1 MTAGKYKV
9 LRALNTSGTVTLAEN
24 TADGRKY
31 VLKELPEESAAI
43 YRRIS
48 QLPPQEN
55 LMRVCEILSHGERSV
70 AVCEYIEGQP
80 LDELLSSG
88 KAFPITELRRIISQL
103 CNAVEHLHR
112 YGIIHR
118 DVTPKNI
125 ILDENLHLTLI
136 DFDISRK
143 FSGNREQDTTL
154 YGTEGFAPPEQYGFQ
169 ETGFTADIYAL
180 GVIMKLLL
188 NACPDCPPAQE
199 VLLRKIAAKCTR
211 FVPDKR
217 YRSVGAVRRA
227 VSRSRF
233 VVPTGISAVSLAVLV
248 GVLAAVSLRNSDG
261 NMPPEISQAAV
272 SSPAETTTV
281 TTAQTTVAT
290 TVSTSVTTEKSV
302 TETQITTT
310 QSTTA
315 TTSKPAATTAP
326 TTSAATVSASITTE
340 KSVPATQTSSP
351 QTTTATA
358 LKPAATT
365 ARTTAATAQTTA
377 PADIPQELL
386 PHKLH
391 KSDEDNPEKITVT
404 TKLNEQGL
412 YEDYFDYAFYDD
424 PAVHGEW
431 DYCAYIPLESLN
443 STLTADYIKS
453 RSSDEVFIFSALNIG
468 DNGECECFLSDGAKM
483 PCESRWTNGCLIC
496 DYAEGTAAQS
506 LFEITIDGEEFLFAA
521 LKTGDFSLENKVYN
535 YAVYTRA
542 E

>member
-1 MTAGKYKV
+1 MTAGKYKA
-9 LRALNTSGTVTLAEN
+9 LRALNTSGTATLAEN
-24 TADGRKY
+24 AADGRKY
-31 VLKELPEESAAI
+31 VLKELPGESAAI

-48 QLPPQEN
+48 ELPPQEN
-55 LMRVCEILSHGERSV
+55 LMRVCEILLHGERSV
-70 AVCEYIEGQP
+70 AVCEYVEGQP

-88 KAFPITELRRIISQL
+88 KTFPITALRRIISQL
-103 CNAVEHLHR
+103 CNAVEHLHK

-154 YGTEGFAPPEQYGFQ
+154 YGTEGFAPPEQYGFR

-188 NACPDCPPAQE
+188 NACPNCSPTQE
-199 VLLRKIAAKCTR
+199 VRLRKIAGKCTR

-217 YRSVGAVRRA
+217 YRSAGAVRRA

-233 VVPTGISAVSLAVLV
+233 AVPAGISAASLAVLV
-248 GVLAAVSLRNSDG
+248 GVLAGVLAVLSLRNYG
-261 NMPPEISQAAV
+261 ENMPPEIPQVPV
-272 SSPAETTTV
+272 SSPAETTAV
-281 TTAQTTVAT
+281 TTA
-290 TVSTSVTTEKSV
+290 K
-302 TETQITTT
+302 
-310 QSTTA
+310 
-315 TTSKPAATTAP
+315 
-326 TTSAATVSASITTE
+326 TTSAMAVSTSITTE
-340 KSVPATQTSSP
+340 KSVPETQVSTA
-351 QTTTATA
+351 QTTTATTTA
-358 LKPAATT
+358 QTSKQAVTTAQTMSTTTLKPA
-365 ARTTAATAQTTA
+365 AATAQTTA
-377 PADIPQELL
+377 SAEIPQELL
-386 PHKLH
+386 PHELH
-391 KSDEDNPEKITVT
+391 KSDEDNPDKITVT

-412 YEDYFDYAFYDD
+412 YEDYFNYSFYDD

-431 DYCAYIPLESLN
+431 DYCTYIPLESLN
-443 STLTADYIKS
+443 STLTADYI
-453 RSSDEVFIFSALNIG
+453 RNRRSDEIFIFSALNIS
-468 DNGECECFLSDGAKM
+468 DNGECECFLSDGSKT

-521 LKTGDFSLENKVYN
+521 LKTGDFSRENKVYN

>member
-1 MTAGKYKV
+1 MTAGKYKA
-9 LRALNTSGTVTLAEN
+9 LRALNTSGAVTLAEN
-24 TADGRKY
+24 AADGRKY
-31 VLKELPEESAAI
+31 ILKELPEESAPI

-48 QLPPQEN
+48 ELPPQEN
-55 LMRVCEILSHGERSV
+55 LMQVREIFRQNERTI
-70 AVCEYIEGQP
+70 AVCGFIEGQP

-88 KAFPITELRRIISQL
+88 KTFPITALRRIISQL

-154 YGTEGFAPPEQYGFQ
+154 YGTEGFAPPEQYGFR

-199 VLLRKIAAKCTR
+199 VMLRKIAAKCTR

-217 YRSVGAVRRA
+217 YRSAGAVRRA

-233 VVPTGISAVSLAVLV
+233 VVLAGISTASLAVLV
-248 GVLAAVSLRNSDG
+248 GVLAAVLFRNSGG
-261 NMPPEISQAAV
+261 NIPPEISQAAV
-272 SSPAETTTV
+272 SSPAETTAV
-281 TTAQTTVAT
+281 TTAQTTSAT
-290 TVSTSVTTEKSV
+290 AVGT
-302 TETQITTT
+302 
-310 QSTTA
+310 
-315 TTSKPAATTAP
+315 
-326 TTSAATVSASITTE
+326 SITTE
-340 KSVPATQTSSP
+340 KSVPETQVSTT
-351 QTTTATA
+351 QTTTATTSA
-358 LKPAATT
+358 QTSKPAVTTMQTTSTTNSKPAETT
-365 ARTTAATAQTTA
+365 ARTTAATAQTTV
-377 PADIPQELL
+377 PAEIPQELL
-386 PHKLH
+386 PHELH
-391 KSDEDNPEKITVT
+391 RSDEDNPDKITVT

-412 YEDYFDYAFYDD
+412 YEDYFNYAFYDD

-431 DYCAYIPLESLN
+431 NYCTYIPLEALN
-443 STLTADYIKS
+443 STLTADYIRS

-468 DNGECECFLSDGAKM
+468 DNGECECYLSDGSKT
-483 PCESRWTNGCLIC
+483 PCESRWTNGYLIC
-496 DYAEGTAAQS
+496 EYAEGTAAQS

-521 LKTGDFSLENKVYN
+521 LKTGDFSRENKVYN

>member
-1 MTAGKYKV
+1 MTAGKYKA

-24 TADGRKY
+24 AADGRKY
-31 VLKELPEESAAI
+31 VLKELPGESAPI

-48 QLPPQEN
+48 VLPPQEN
-55 LMRVCEILSHGERSV
+55 LMCVCEILPHGERSV
-70 AVCEYIEGQP
+70 AVCEYVEGHP

-88 KAFPITELRRIISQL
+88 KVFPTAELRRIISQL

-154 YGTEGFAPPEQYGFQ
+154 YGTEGFAPPEQYGFL

-188 NACPDCPPAQE
+188 NSCPDCPPAQE
-199 VLLRKIAAKCTR
+199 VLLRKIAAKCTQ

-217 YRSVGAVRRA
+217 YRSAGAVRRA

-233 VVPTGISAVSLAVLV
+233 VVPAGISAASLAVLV
-248 GVLAAVSLRNSDG
+248 GVMAAVLLRNFGG
-261 NMPPEISQAAV
+261 NIPPDISQAAV
-272 SSPAETTTV
+272 ISTNATTAI
-281 TTAQTTVAT
+281 TTAQTTSVT
-290 TVSTSVTTEKSV
+290 TVST
-302 TETQITTT
+302 
-310 QSTTA
+310 
-315 TTSKPAATTAP
+315 
-326 TTSAATVSASITTE
+326 SITTE
-340 KSVPATQTSSP
+340 KSVPETQISNT
-351 QTTTATA
+351 QTTTAMIS
-358 LKPAATT
+358 KPATTT
-365 ARTTAATAQTTA
+365 ARTTATTA

-386 PHKLH
+386 PHELH
-391 KSDEDNPEKITVT
+391 KSDEDNTDKITVT

-424 PAVHGEW
+424 PAVHGKW
-431 DYCAYIPLESLN
+431 DYCTYIPLESLN
-443 STLTADYIKS
+443 STLTADYIRNRK
-453 RSSDEVFIFSALNIG
+453 SDEIFIFSALNIS
-468 DNGECECFLSDGAKM
+468 DNGECECFLSDGSKT

-496 DYAEGTAAQS
+496 EYAEGTAAQS

-521 LKTGDFSLENKVYN
+521 LKTGDFSRENKVYN

>member
-1 MTAGKYKV
+1 MTAGKYKA

-31 VLKELPEESAAI
+31 VLKELPGESAAI

-48 QLPPQEN
+48 ELPPQEN
-55 LMRVCEILSHGERSV
+55 LMRVCEISHQNERV
-70 AVCEYIEGQP
+70 IAVCEYIEGQP

-88 KAFPITELRRIISQL
+88 KVFPITELCRIISQL

-118 DVTPKNI
+118 DVTPKNV

-154 YGTEGFAPPEQYGFQ
+154 YGTEGFAPPEQYGFR

-188 NACPDCPPAQE
+188 NSCPDCPPTQE
-199 VLLRKIAAKCTR
+199 VMLRKIAAKCMR

-217 YRSVGAVRRA
+217 YRSAGAVRRA

-233 VVPTGISAVSLAVLV
+233 VVPAGISAASLAVLV
-248 GVLAAVSLRNSDG
+248 GVLTVLSLQNYG
-261 NMPPEISQAAV
+261 ENMPPEIPQVSV
-272 SSPAETTTV
+272 SSTGATTAI
-281 TTAQTTVAT
+281 TTAQTTSVT
-290 TVSTSVTTEKSV
+290 TVSTSITTEKSV
-302 TETQITTT
+302 PETQISNT
-310 QSTTA
+310 QTTTA
-315 TTSKPAATTAP
+315 TTSKPAA
-326 TTSAATVSASITTE
+326 
-340 KSVPATQTSSP
+340 
-351 QTTTATA
+351 
-358 LKPAATT
+358 
-365 ARTTAATAQTTA
+365 ATAQTTA
-377 PADIPQELL
+377 SAEIPQELL
-386 PHKLH
+386 PHELH
-391 KSDEDNPEKITVT
+391 RSDEDNPDKITVT
-404 TKLNEQGL
+404 TRLNEQGL

-424 PAVHGEW
+424 PAVHGKW
-431 DYCAYIPLESLN
+431 DYCTYIPLESLN
-443 STLTADYIKS
+443 STLTADYIRNRK
-453 RSSDEVFIFSALNIG
+453 SDEIFIFSALNIS
-468 DNGECECFLSDGAKM
+468 DNGECECFLSDGSKT

-521 LKTGDFSLENKVYN
+521 LKTGDFSRENKVYN

>member
-1 MTAGKYKV
+1 MPAEKYKA

-24 TADGRKY
+24 AADGRKY

-48 QLPPQEN
+48 ELPPQEN
-55 LMRVCEILSHGERSV
+55 LMRVHEIISHGERSV

-88 KAFPITELRRIISQL
+88 KAFPTVKLRRIISQL

-143 FSGNREQDTTL
+143 FSGTREQDTTL
-154 YGTEGFAPPEQYGFQ
+154 YGTEGFAPPEQYGFR

-188 NACPDCPPAQE
+188 NSCPDCPPAQE
-199 VLLRKIAAKCTR
+199 VMLRKIAAKCTQ

-217 YRSVGAVRRA
+217 YRSAGAVRRA
-227 VSRSRF
+227 VSRSRV
-233 VVPTGISAVSLAVLV
+233 VVPAGISAASLAVLL
-248 GVLAAVSLRNSDG
+248 GVLTVLSLQNYG
-261 NMPPEISQAAV
+261 ENMPPEIPQVSV
-272 SSPAETTTV
+272 SSTSATTAI
-281 TTAQTTVAT
+281 TTAQTTSVT
-290 TVSTSVTTEKSV
+290 TVGTSITTEKSV
-302 TETQITTT
+302 PETMISTTQTTT
-310 QSTTA
+310 ATTTA
-315 TTSKPAATTAP
+315 QTSKQAVSTAQTTSTTTSKPAATTAL
-326 TTSAATVSASITTE
+326 
-340 KSVPATQTSSP
+340 
-351 QTTTATA
+351 TTAT
-358 LKPAATT
+358 TV
-365 ARTTAATAQTTA
+365 QTTA
-377 PADIPQELL
+377 PAEIPQELL
-386 PHKLH
+386 PHELH
-391 KSDEDNPEKITVT
+391 KSDEDNPDKITVT
-404 TKLNEQGL
+404 TRPNEQRL

-431 DYCAYIPLESLN
+431 NYCTYIPLESLN
-443 STLTADYIKS
+443 STLTAEYI
-453 RSSDEVFIFSALNIG
+453 RNRRSDEIFIFSALNIS
-468 DNGECECFLSDGAKM
+468 DNGECECFLSDGSKT
-483 PCESRWTNGCLIC
+483 PCESRWTNGYLIC
-496 DYAEGTAAQS
+496 EYAEGTAAQS

-521 LKTGDFSLENKVYN
+521 LKTGDFSRENKVYN

>member
-1 MTAGKYKV
+1 MTAGKYKA
-9 LRALNTSGTVTLAEN
+9 LRALNTPGTVTLAEN
-24 TADGRKY
+24 AADGRKH
-31 VLKELPEESAAI
+31 VLKELPGESAPI

-48 QLPPQEN
+48 VLPPQEN
-55 LMRVCEILSHGERSV
+55 LMRVHEIISHGELSV

-88 KAFPITELRRIISQL
+88 KMFPITALRRIISQL

-118 DVTPKNI
+118 DVTPKNV

-154 YGTEGFAPPEQYGFQ
+154 YGTEGFAPPEQYGFR

-188 NACPDCPPAQE
+188 NSCPDCPPAQE
-199 VLLRKIAAKCTR
+199 VMLRKIAAKCTR

-217 YRSVGAVRRA
+217 YRSAGAVRRA

-233 VVPTGISAVSLAVLV
+233 VVPAGISAASLAVLV
-248 GVLAAVSLRNSDG
+248 GVLTVLSLRNYG
-261 NMPPEISQAAV
+261 ENMPPEIPQTSI

-281 TTAQTTVAT
+281 TTAQTTSAT
-290 TVSTSVTTEKSV
+290 TVGTSITTGKSV
-302 TETQITTT
+302 PETQISNTQTTT
-310 QSTTA
+310 ATTTA
-315 TTSKPAATTAP
+315 KTSKPAVSTAQTTSTTTSKPAA
-326 TTSAATVSASITTE
+326 
-340 KSVPATQTSSP
+340 
-351 QTTTATA
+351 
-358 LKPAATT
+358 
-365 ARTTAATAQTTA
+365 ATAQPTA

-386 PHKLH
+386 PHELH
-391 KSDEDNPEKITVT
+391 RSDEDNPDKITVT
-404 TKLNEQGL
+404 TRLNEQGL

-431 DYCAYIPLESLN
+431 YYCTYIPLEALN
-443 STLTADYIKS
+443 SVLTADYIKN
-453 RSSDEVFIFSALNIG
+453 RSSDEIFIFSALNIS
-468 DNGECECFLSDGAKM
+468 DNGECECFLSDGSKT
-483 PCESRWTNGCLIC
+483 PCESRWTNGYLIC
-496 DYAEGTAAQS
+496 DYAEGTAAQF
-506 LFEITIDGEEFLFAA
+506 LFEITIDGEDFLFAA
-521 LKTGDFSLENKVYN
+521 LKTGDFSRENKVYN

>member
-1 MTAGKYKV
+1 MTAGRYKA

-24 TADGRKY
+24 AADGRKY

-48 QLPPQEN
+48 ELTPQEN
-55 LMRVCEILSHGERSV
+55 LMRVCEILLHGERSV

-88 KAFPITELRRIISQL
+88 KTFPITALRRIISQL

-154 YGTEGFAPPEQYGFQ
+154 YGTEGFAPPEQYGFR

-188 NACPDCPPAQE
+188 NSCPDCPPAQE
-199 VLLRKIAAKCTR
+199 VMLRKIAAKCTR

-217 YRSVGAVRRA
+217 YRSAGAVRRA

-233 VVPTGISAVSLAVLV
+233 VVPAGISAASLAVLM
-248 GVLAAVSLRNSDG
+248 GVLTVLSLQNYG
-261 NMPPEISQAAV
+261 ENMPPEIPQVSV
-272 SSPAETTTV
+272 SSTGATTAI
-281 TTAQTTVAT
+281 TTAQTTAAT
-290 TVSTSVTTEKSV
+290 AVSTSITTKKSV
-302 TETQITTT
+302 PETQASTTQTTIATTT
-310 QSTTA
+310 AQTSKQAVSTAQTTST
-315 TTSKPAATTAP
+315 TTSKPA
-326 TTSAATVSASITTE
+326 E
-340 KSVPATQTSSP
+340 
-351 QTTTATA
+351 
-358 LKPAATT
+358 TT

-377 PADIPQELL
+377 SAEIPQELL
-386 PHKLH
+386 PHELH
-391 KSDEDNPEKITVT
+391 RSDEDNPDKITVT

-412 YEDYFDYAFYDD
+412 YEDYFNYSFYDD
-424 PAVHGEW
+424 PAVHGKW
-431 DYCAYIPLESLN
+431 DYCAYIPLEALN
-443 STLTADYIKS
+443 STLTADYIRS
-453 RSSDEVFIFSALNIG
+453 RSSDEIFIFSALNIG
-468 DNGECECFLSDGAKM
+468 NSGECECFLPDGTKM
-483 PCESRWTNGCLIC
+483 LWKSRWTNGYLIG

-521 LKTGDFSLENKVYN
+521 LKTGDFSRENKVYN

>member
-1 MTAGKYKV
+1 MTAGKYKA

-31 VLKELPEESAAI
+31 VLKELSGESAAI

-48 QLPPQEN
+48 ELPPQEN
-55 LMRVCEILSHGERSV
+55 LMRVCEILPHGERSV
-70 AVCEYIEGQP
+70 AVCEYVEGQP

-88 KAFPITELRRIISQL
+88 KTFPITELRHIISQL
-103 CNAVEHLHR
+103 CNAVEQLHR

-118 DVTPKNI
+118 DVTPKNV

-154 YGTEGFAPPEQYGFQ
+154 YGTEGFAPPEQYGFR

-188 NACPDCPPAQE
+188 NSCPDCPPAQE
-199 VLLRKIAAKCTR
+199 VMLRKIAAKCTR

-217 YRSVGAVRRA
+217 YRSAGAVRRA
-227 VSRSRF
+227 VSRSQF
-233 VVPTGISAVSLAVLV
+233 AVPAGISAASLAVLV
-248 GVLAAVSLRNSDG
+248 GVLATVLLRNYG
-261 NMPPEISQAAV
+261 ENMPPEIPQVSV
-272 SSPAETTTV
+272 SSTNATTAT
-281 TTAQTTVAT
+281 TTAQTTSAT
-290 TVSTSVTTEKSV
+290 TVGT
-302 TETQITTT
+302 
-310 QSTTA
+310 
-315 TTSKPAATTAP
+315 
-326 TTSAATVSASITTE
+326 SITTE
-340 KSVPATQTSSP
+340 KSVPETQISTA
-351 QTTTATA
+351 QTTTAMPS
-358 LKPAATT
+358 KPAVIT
-365 ARTTAATAQTTA
+365 ARTTATTAQTTA
-377 PADIPQELL
+377 PAEIPQELL

-391 KSDEDNPEKITVT
+391 RSDEDNPDKITVT

-431 DYCAYIPLESLN
+431 DYCAYIPLEALN
-443 STLTADYIKS
+443 STLTADYI
-453 RSSDEVFIFSALNIG
+453 RNRRSDEIFIFSALNIG
-468 DNGECECFLSDGAKM
+468 DNGECECFLSDGSKT

-496 DYAEGTAAQS
+496 EYAEGTVAQC

-521 LKTGDFSLENKVYN
+521 LKTGDFSRENKVYN

>member
-1 MTAGKYKV
+1 MTAEKYKA

-24 TADGRKY
+24 AADGRKY
-31 VLKELPEESAAI
+31 VLKELPGESAAI

-48 QLPPQEN
+48 ELPPQEN
-55 LMRVCEILSHGERSV
+55 LMRVCEILLHGERSV
-70 AVCEYIEGQP
+70 AVCEYVEGQP

-118 DVTPKNI
+118 DVTPKNV

-154 YGTEGFAPPEQYGFQ
+154 YGTEGFAPPEQYGFR

-188 NACPDCPPAQE
+188 NACPDCPPAPE
-199 VLLRKIAAKCTR
+199 VMLRKIAAKCSR

-217 YRSVGAVRRA
+217 YRSAGAVRRA

-233 VVPTGISAVSLAVLV
+233 VVPAGISAASLAVLV
-248 GVLAAVSLRNSDG
+248 GVLAAVLLRNYG
-261 NMPPEISQAAV
+261 ENMPPEIPQVSV
-272 SSPAETTTV
+272 SSTSATTAI
-281 TTAQTTVAT
+281 TTAQTTSVT
-290 TVSTSVTTEKSV
+290 TVGTSITTEKSV
-302 TETQITTT
+302 PETMISTTQTTT
-310 QSTTA
+310 ATTTA
-315 TTSKPAATTAP
+315 QTSKQAVSTAQTTSTTTSKPAATTAL
-326 TTSAATVSASITTE
+326 
-340 KSVPATQTSSP
+340 
-351 QTTTATA
+351 TTATA
-358 LKPAATT
+358 
-365 ARTTAATAQTTA
+365 AQTTA
-377 PADIPQELL
+377 PAEIQQELL
-386 PHKLH
+386 PHELR
-391 KSDEDNPEKITVT
+391 KSDEDNADKITVT

-431 DYCAYIPLESLN
+431 DYCTYIPLEALN
-443 STLTADYIKS
+443 STLTADYIRNRK
-453 RSSDEVFIFSALNIG
+453 SDEVFIFSALNIS
-468 DNGECECFLSDGAKM
+468 DNGECECFLPDGTKM
-483 PCESRWTNGCLIC
+483 SWKSRWTNGYLIC
-496 DYAEGTAAQS
+496 DYAEGTAAQC

-521 LKTGDFSLENKVYN
+521 LKTGDFSRENKVYN

>member
-1 MTAGKYKV
+1 MTAGKYKA

-31 VLKELPEESAAI
+31 ILKELPGESDAI

-48 QLPPQEN
+48 ELPTQEN
-55 LMRVCEILSHGERSV
+55 LMQVREIFRQNERTI
-70 AVCEYIEGQP
+70 AVCGFIEGQP

-88 KAFPITELRRIISQL
+88 KTFPITALRRIISQL

-154 YGTEGFAPPEQYGFQ
+154 YGTEGFAPPEQYGFR

-188 NACPDCPPAQE
+188 NSCPDCPPAQE
-199 VLLRKIAAKCTR
+199 VMLRKIAAKCTR

-217 YRSVGAVRRA
+217 YRSAGAVRRA

-233 VVPTGISAVSLAVLV
+233 VVPAGISAASLAVLV
-248 GVLAAVSLRNSDG
+248 GVLTVLSLRNYG
-261 NMPPEISQAAV
+261 ENMPPEIPQTSV

-281 TTAQTTVAT
+281 TTAQTTSAT

-302 TETQITTT
+302 PETQISNTQTTT
-310 QSTTA
+310 ATTTA
-315 TTSKPAATTAP
+315 KTSKQAVSTAQTTSTTTSKPAKTT
-326 TTSAATVSASITTE
+326 
-340 KSVPATQTSSP
+340 TQ
-351 QTTTATA
+351 TTAT
-358 LKPAATT
+358 
-365 ARTTAATAQTTA
+365 TAQTTA
-377 PADIPQELL
+377 PAEIPQELL
-386 PHKLH
+386 PHELR
-391 KSDEDNPEKITVT
+391 KSDEDNADKITVT

-412 YEDYFDYAFYDD
+412 YEDYFNYAFYDD
-424 PAVHGEW
+424 PAVHGKW
-431 DYCAYIPLESLN
+431 DYCAYIPLEALN

-453 RSSDEVFIFSALNIG
+453 RSSDEIFIFSALNIS
-468 DNGECECFLSDGAKM
+468 DNGECECFLSDGSKT
-483 PCESRWTNGCLIC
+483 PCESRWTNGYLIC

-506 LFEITIDGEEFLFAA
+506 LFEITIDGEDFLFAA
-521 LKTGDFSLENKVYN
+521 LKTGDFSRENKVYN

>member
-1 MTAGKYKV
+1 MTAGKYKA

-31 VLKELPEESAAI
+31 VLKELPGESAAI

-48 QLPPQEN
+48 DLPPQKN
-55 LMRVCEILSHGERSV
+55 LMRVCEILSYGERSV
-70 AVCEYIEGQP
+70 AVCEYVEGQP

-88 KAFPITELRRIISQL
+88 KTFPITELRRIISQL

-118 DVTPKNI
+118 DVTPKNV

-154 YGTEGFAPPEQYGFQ
+154 YGTEGFAPPEQYGFR

-199 VLLRKIAAKCTR
+199 VMLRKIAAKCSR

-217 YRSVGAVRRA
+217 YRSAGAVRRA

-233 VVPTGISAVSLAVLV
+233 VVPAGISAASLAVLV
-248 GVLAAVSLRNSDG
+248 GVLAVLSLRNYG
-261 NMPPEISQAAV
+261 ENMPPEIPQVPV
-272 SSPAETTTV
+272 SSPAETTAV
-281 TTAQTTVAT
+281 TTAQTT
-290 TVSTSVTTEKSV
+290 SVTTV
-302 TETQITTT
+302 GT
-310 QSTTA
+310 
-315 TTSKPAATTAP
+315 
-326 TTSAATVSASITTE
+326 SITTE
-340 KSVPATQTSSP
+340 KSVPETQVSTA
-351 QTTTATA
+351 QTTTAMTS
-358 LKPAATT
+358 KPAATT
-365 ARTTAATAQTTA
+365 ARTTAATAQTTG
-377 PADIPQELL
+377 PAEIPQELL
-386 PHKLH
+386 PHELH
-391 KSDEDNPEKITVT
+391 RSDEDNPDKITVT

-443 STLTADYIKS
+443 STLTADYI
-453 RSSDEVFIFSALNIG
+453 RNRRLNEIFIFSALNIS
-468 DNGECECFLSDGAKM
+468 DNGECECFLSDGSKT
-483 PCESRWTNGCLIC
+483 PCESRWTNGYLIC
-496 DYAEGTAAQS
+496 EYAEGTAAQS

-521 LKTGDFSLENKVYN
+521 LKTGDFSRENKVYN

>member
-1 MTAGKYKV
+1 MTAGKYKA

-31 VLKELPEESAAI
+31 VLKELPGESAPI
-43 YRRIS
+43 YRRIVE
-48 QLPPQEN
+48 LPPQEN
-55 LMRVCEILSHGERSV
+55 LMRVHEIISHGERSV

-80 LDELLSSG
+80 LDELLSSE
-88 KAFPITELRRIISQL
+88 KAFPITELRRIVSQL

-154 YGTEGFAPPEQYGFQ
+154 YGTEGFAPPEQYGFR

-188 NACPDCPPAQE
+188 NACPNCPPVQE
-199 VLLRKIAAKCTR
+199 VMLRKIAAKCTR

-217 YRSVGAVRRA
+217 YRSAGEVRRA
-227 VSRSRF
+227 VGRSQF
-233 VVPTGISAVSLAVLV
+233 AVPAGISAASLAVLV
-248 GVLAAVSLRNSDG
+248 GVLAAVSLRNSGG
-261 NMPPEISQAAV
+261 NIPPEISQAAV

-281 TTAQTTVAT
+281 TTAQTTSVT
-290 TVSTSVTTEKSV
+290 TVNTSVTTEISV
-302 TETQITTT
+302 PETQI
-310 QSTTA
+310 SN
-315 TTSKPAATTAP
+315 
-326 TTSAATVSASITTE
+326 
-340 KSVPATQTSSP
+340 TQT
-351 QTTTATA
+351 T
-358 LKPAATT
+358 PAM
-365 ARTTAATAQTTA
+365 TAQTTA
-377 PADIPQELL
+377 PAEIVQELL
-386 PHKLH
+386 PHELH
-391 KSDEDNPEKITVT
+391 KSDEDNPNKITVT

-431 DYCAYIPLESLN
+431 DYCTYIPLEALN
-443 STLTADYIKS
+443 STLTADYIQN
-453 RSSDEVFIFSALNIG
+453 RSSDEIFIFSALNIG
-468 DNGECECFLSDGAKM
+468 DNGECECFLSDGSKT
-483 PCESRWTNGCLIC
+483 PCESRWTNGYLIC

-521 LKTGDFSLENKVYN
+521 LKTGDFSRENKVYN

>member
-1 MTAGKYKV
+1 MTFPAFYVTIYSTKNQEGESRLTAGKYKA

-24 TADGRKY
+24 AADGRKY
-31 VLKELPEESAAI
+31 VLKELPGESAAM

-48 QLPPQEN
+48 ELPPQEN
-55 LMRVCEILSHGERSV
+55 LMRVCEILSHGERPV

-88 KAFPITELRRIISQL
+88 KTFPITALRRIISQL

-154 YGTEGFAPPEQYGFQ
+154 YGTEGFAPPEQYGFR

-188 NACPDCPPAQE
+188 NTCPDCPPVQE
-199 VLLRKIAAKCTR
+199 VMLRKIAAKCTQ

-217 YRSVGAVRRA
+217 YRSAGAVRRA

-233 VVPTGISAVSLAVLV
+233 VVPAGISAASLAVLV
-248 GVLAAVSLRNSDG
+248 GVLAVLSLRNYG
-261 NMPPEISQAAV
+261 ENIPPEIPQVSV
-272 SSPAETTTV
+272 SSTSATTAI
-281 TTAQTTVAT
+281 TTAQTTSAT
-290 TVSTSVTTEKSV
+290 TVGTSVTTEKSV
-302 TETQITTT
+302 PETQISTAQTT
-310 QSTTA
+310 SA
-315 TTSKPAATTAP
+315 TTSKPAAATAQPTAP
-326 TTSAATVSASITTE
+326 TE
-340 KSVPATQTSSP
+340 
-351 QTTTATA
+351 
-358 LKPAATT
+358 
-365 ARTTAATAQTTA
+365 
-377 PADIPQELL
+377 IPQELL
-386 PHKLH
+386 PHELH
-391 KSDEDNPEKITVT
+391 RSDEDNPDKITVT
-404 TKLNEQGL
+404 TKLNEQEL

-424 PAVHGEW
+424 PAVHGKW
-431 DYCAYIPLESLN
+431 DYCAYIPLEALN
-443 STLTADYIKS
+443 STLTADYIRNRK
-453 RSSDEVFIFSALNIG
+453 SDEIFIFSALNIS
-468 DNGECECFLSDGAKM
+468 DNGECECFLSDGSKT
-483 PCESRWTNGCLIC
+483 PCESRWTNGYLIC

-506 LFEITIDGEEFLFAA
+506 LFEITIDGEDFLFAA
-521 LKTGDFSLENKVYN
+521 LKTGDFSRENKVYN

>member
-1 MTAGKYKV
+1 MTAGKYKA

-31 VLKELPEESAAI
+31 VLKELPEESAPI

-48 QLPPQEN
+48 ELPPQEN
-55 LMRVCEILSHGERSV
+55 LMQVREILPHGERSV
-70 AVCEYIEGQP
+70 AVCEFIEGQP

-103 CNAVEHLHR
+103 CNAVEQLHR

-125 ILDENLHLTLI
+125 ILGENLHLTLI

-154 YGTEGFAPPEQYGFQ
+154 YGTEGYAPPEQYGFR

-199 VLLRKIAAKCTR
+199 VMLRKIAAKCTR

-217 YRSVGAVRRA
+217 YRSAGAVRRA

-233 VVPTGISAVSLAVLV
+233 VVPAGISAASLVILV
-248 GVLAAVSLRNSDG
+248 GVLAVISLRNSG
-261 NMPPEISQAAV
+261 ENMPPEIPQTSVMSTSA
-272 SSPAETTTV
+272 TTAT
-281 TTAQTTVAT
+281 TTAQTASAT
-290 TVSTSVTTEKSV
+290 TVGTFGTAENSVP
-302 TETQITTT
+302 ETQISTT
-310 QSTTA
+310 QTTTA
-315 TTSKPAATTAP
+315 TTSA
-326 TTSAATVSASITTE
+326 
-340 KSVPATQTSSP
+340 QTS
-351 QTTTATA
+351 
-358 LKPAATT
+358 KPAATT
-365 ARTTAATAQTTA
+365 ARTTATTT
-377 PADIPQELL
+377 PAEIPQELL

-391 KSDEDNPEKITVT
+391 KSDDDNPDKITVT

-424 PAVHGEW
+424 PAVHGKW
-431 DYCAYIPLESLN
+431 DYCTYIPLESLN
-443 STLTADYIKS
+443 STLTANYIRNHKS
-453 RSSDEVFIFSALNIG
+453 DGVFIFSALNIR
-468 DNGECECFLSDGAKM
+468 DNGECECFLSDGTKM
-483 PCESRWTNGCLIC
+483 SWESRWTNGYLIC
-496 DYAEGTAAQS
+496 DYAEGTVAQS
-506 LFEITIDGEEFLFAA
+506 LFEITIDDEEFLFAA
-521 LKTGDFSLENKVYN
+521 LKTGDFIRENKVYN
-535 YAVYTRA
+535 YAVYTRT

>member
-1 MTAGKYKV
+1 MTFPAFYVTIYSTKNQEGESRLTAGKYKA

-24 TADGRKY
+24 SADGRKY
-31 VLKELPEESAAI
+31 VLKELPGESAAM

-48 QLPPQEN
+48 ELPPQEN
-55 LMRVCEILSHGERSV
+55 LMRVCEILLHGERSV
-70 AVCEYIEGQP
+70 AVCEYVEGQP

-88 KAFPITELRRIISQL
+88 KTFPIIALRRIISQL
-103 CNAVEHLHR
+103 CNTVEHLHR

-143 FSGNREQDTTL
+143 FSGNLEQDTTL
-154 YGTEGFAPPEQYGFQ
+154 YGTEGFAPPEQYGFR

-188 NACPDCPPAQE
+188 NACPDCPPTQE
-199 VLLRKIAAKCTR
+199 VRLRKIAAKCTR

-217 YRSVGAVRRA
+217 YRSAGAVRHA

-233 VVPTGISAVSLAVLV
+233 AVPAGISAASLAVLV
-248 GVLAAVSLRNSDG
+248 GVLAAVLLRNYG
-261 NMPPEISQAAV
+261 ENMPPEIPQVSV
-272 SSPAETTTV
+272 SSPAETTAV
-281 TTAQTTVAT
+281 TTAQTTSAT
-290 TVSTSVTTEKSV
+290 AVGT
-302 TETQITTT
+302 
-310 QSTTA
+310 
-315 TTSKPAATTAP
+315 
-326 TTSAATVSASITTE
+326 SITTE
-340 KSVPATQTSSP
+340 KSVPETQVSTA
-351 QTTTATA
+351 QTTTATTTA
-358 LKPAATT
+358 QTSKQAVTTAQTATTTTSKPAKTT
-365 ARTTAATAQTTA
+365 ARTTAATAHTTA
-377 PADIPQELL
+377 SAEIPQELL
-386 PHKLH
+386 PHELH
-391 KSDEDNPEKITVT
+391 RSDEDNPDKITVT

-431 DYCAYIPLESLN
+431 DYCTYIPLESLN
-443 STLTADYIKS
+443 STLTAEYI
-453 RSSDEVFIFSALNIG
+453 RNRRSDEIFIFSALNIG
-468 DNGECECFLSDGAKM
+468 DNGECECFLSDGSKT
-483 PCESRWTNGCLIC
+483 PCESRWTNGYLIC

-521 LKTGDFSLENKVYN
+521 LKTGDFSRENKVYN

>member
-1 MTAGKYKV
+1 MIAEKYKA

-31 VLKELPEESAAI
+31 VLKELPGESAAM

-48 QLPPQEN
+48 ELPPQEN
-55 LMRVCEILSHGERSV
+55 LMRVCEISHQNERV
-70 AVCEYIEGQP
+70 IAVCEYVEGQT
-80 LDELLSSG
+80 LDEFLSSG

-118 DVTPKNI
+118 DVTPKNV

-154 YGTEGFAPPEQYGFQ
+154 YGTEGFAPPEQYGFR

-188 NACPDCPPAQE
+188 NSCPDCPPVQE
-199 VLLRKIAAKCTR
+199 VMLRKIAAKCTR
-211 FVPDKR
+211 FVPEKR
-217 YRSVGAVRRA
+217 YGSAGAVRRA

-233 VVPTGISAVSLAVLV
+233 AVPAGISAASLAVLV
-248 GVLAAVSLRNSDG
+248 GVLAVLSLRNHDENVS
-261 NMPPEISQAAV
+261 PEIPQATV
-272 SSPAETTTV
+272 SSPVETTAV
-281 TTAQTTVAT
+281 TTAQTTSAT
-290 TVSTSVTTEKSV
+290 
-302 TETQITTT
+302 
-310 QSTTA
+310 
-315 TTSKPAATTAP
+315 
-326 TTSAATVSASITTE
+326 TVSASITTE
-340 KSVPATQTSSP
+340 KSVPETQISNT
-351 QTTTATA
+351 QTTTATTTA
-358 LKPAATT
+358 QTSKQAVSTAQTTSTMTSKPAETT
-365 ARTTAATAQTTA
+365 TRTTATAAQTTA
-377 PADIPQELL
+377 PAEIPQELL
-386 PHKLH
+386 PHELNR
-391 KSDEDNPEKITVT
+391 SDEDNPDKITVT
-404 TKLNEQGL
+404 TRLNEQGL

-424 PAVHGEW
+424 PAVHGKW
-431 DYCAYIPLESLN
+431 DYCAYIPLEALN
-443 STLTADYIKS
+443 STLTADYIRNRK
-453 RSSDEVFIFSALNIG
+453 SDEVFIFSALTIG
-468 DNGECECFLSDGAKM
+468 DNGECECFLSDGSKT

-521 LKTGDFSLENKVYN
+521 LKTGDFSRENKVYN

>member
-1 MTAGKYKV
+1 M
-9 LRALNTSGTVTLAEN
+9 LAEN
-24 TADGRKY
+24 TADGIKY
-31 VLKELPEESAAI
+31 VLKELSGESAAI

-48 QLPPQEN
+48 ELPPQEN
-55 LMRVCEILSHGERSV
+55 LMRVCEILPHGERSV
-70 AVCEYIEGQP
+70 AVCEYVEGQP

-88 KAFPITELRRIISQL
+88 KTFHITALSHIISQL

-125 ILDENLHLTLI
+125 ILDESLHLTLI

-154 YGTEGFAPPEQYGFQ
+154 YGTEGFAPPEQYGFR

-180 GVIMKLLL
+180 GVIMKLML
-188 NACPDCPPAQE
+188 NSCPDCSLAQE
-199 VLLRKIAAKCTR
+199 VMLRKITAKCTQ

-217 YRSVGAVRRA
+217 YRSAGAVRRA
-227 VSRSRF
+227 VSSSRF
-233 VVPTGISAVSLAVLV
+233 VVPAGISAASLAVLV
-248 GVLAAVSLRNSDG
+248 GALAVLSLRNYG
-261 NMPPEISQAAV
+261 ENMPPEIPQAAV

-281 TTAQTTVAT
+281 TTAQTTSAT

-302 TETQITTT
+302 PETQI
-310 QSTTA
+310 STT
-315 TTSKPAATTAP
+315 
-326 TTSAATVSASITTE
+326 
-340 KSVPATQTSSP
+340 
-351 QTTTATA
+351 QTTTATTTA
-358 LKPAATT
+358 QTSKQAVTTAQTTSTTNSKPAVTT
-365 ARTTAATAQTTA
+365 ARTTATTA
-377 PADIPQELL
+377 PADTPQELL
-386 PHKLH
+386 PHELH
-391 KSDEDNPEKITVT
+391 KSDEDNPDQITVT

-431 DYCAYIPLESLN
+431 NYCTYIPLEALN
-443 STLTADYIKS
+443 STLTADYIRNHK
-453 RSSDEVFIFSALNIG
+453 SDEVFIFSALNIG
-468 DNGECECFLSDGAKM
+468 DNGECECHLSDGSEM
-483 PCESRWTNGCLIC
+483 PWQSRWTNGYLIC
-496 DYAEGTAAQS
+496 EYAEGTAAQS

-521 LKTGDFSLENKVYN
+521 LKTGDFSRENKVYN

>member
-1 MTAGKYKV
+1 MTAGKYKA

-24 TADGRKY
+24 AADGRKY
-31 VLKELPEESAAI
+31 VLKELPGESAAM

-48 QLPPQEN
+48 ELPPQEN
-55 LMRVCEILSHGERSV
+55 LMRVCEILSHGERPV

-88 KAFPITELRRIISQL
+88 KTFPITALRRIISQL

-154 YGTEGFAPPEQYGFQ
+154 YGTEGFAPPEQYGFR

-188 NACPDCPPAQE
+188 NTCPDCPPVQE
-199 VLLRKIAAKCTR
+199 VMLRKIAAKCTQ

-217 YRSVGAVRRA
+217 YRSAGAVRRA

-233 VVPTGISAVSLAVLV
+233 VVPAGISAASLAVLV
-248 GVLAAVSLRNSDG
+248 GVLAVLSLRNYG
-261 NMPPEISQAAV
+261 ENIPPEIPQVSV
-272 SSPAETTTV
+272 SSTSATTAI
-281 TTAQTTVAT
+281 TTAQTTSAT
-290 TVSTSVTTEKSV
+290 TVGTSVTTEKSV
-302 TETQITTT
+302 PETQISTAQTT
-310 QSTTA
+310 SA
-315 TTSKPAATTAP
+315 TTSKPAAATAQPTAP
-326 TTSAATVSASITTE
+326 TE
-340 KSVPATQTSSP
+340 
-351 QTTTATA
+351 
-358 LKPAATT
+358 
-365 ARTTAATAQTTA
+365 
-377 PADIPQELL
+377 IPQELL
-386 PHKLH
+386 PHELH
-391 KSDEDNPEKITVT
+391 RSDEDNPDKITVT
-404 TKLNEQGL
+404 TKLNEQEL

-424 PAVHGEW
+424 PAVHGKW
-431 DYCAYIPLESLN
+431 DYCAYIPLEALN
-443 STLTADYIKS
+443 STLTADYIRNRK
-453 RSSDEVFIFSALNIG
+453 SDEIFIFSALNIS
-468 DNGECECFLSDGAKM
+468 DNGECECFLSDGSKT
-483 PCESRWTNGCLIC
+483 PCESRWTNGYLIC

-506 LFEITIDGEEFLFAA
+506 LFEITIDGEDFLFAA
-521 LKTGDFSLENKVYN
+521 LKTGDFSRENKVYN

>member
-1 MTAGKYKV
+1 MTAEKYKA

-24 TADGRKY
+24 AADGRKY
-31 VLKELPEESAAI
+31 VLKELPEESAPI

-48 QLPPQEN
+48 ELPPQEN

-88 KAFPITELRRIISQL
+88 KTFPITALRRIISQL

-154 YGTEGFAPPEQYGFQ
+154 YGTEGFAPPEQYGFR

-188 NACPDCPPAQE
+188 NSCPDCTPAQE
-199 VLLRKIAAKCTR
+199 VMLRKIAAKCTR

-217 YRSVGAVRRA
+217 YRSAGAVRRT
-227 VSRSRF
+227 VGRSRF
-233 VVPTGISAVSLAVLV
+233 VVPAGISAASLAVLV
-248 GVLAAVSLRNSDG
+248 GVLAVLSLQNYG
-261 NMPPEISQAAV
+261 ENMPPEIPQVSV
-272 SSPAETTTV
+272 SSTGATTAI
-281 TTAQTTVAT
+281 TTAQTTSAT

-302 TETQITTT
+302 PETQISTTQTTT
-310 QSTTA
+310 VTTTAQTSKQAVSTTQTTSTTTSKSAKTTPRTTA
-315 TTSKPAATTAP
+315 TTA
-326 TTSAATVSASITTE
+326 SAE
-340 KSVPATQTSSP
+340 
-351 QTTTATA
+351 
-358 LKPAATT
+358 
-365 ARTTAATAQTTA
+365 
-377 PADIPQELL
+377 IPQELL
-386 PHKLH
+386 PHELH
-391 KSDEDNPEKITVT
+391 RSDEDNPDKITVT
-404 TKLNEQGL
+404 TKLNELGL
-412 YEDYFDYAFYDD
+412 YEDYFNYAFYDD

-431 DYCAYIPLESLN
+431 DYCAYIPLEALN
-443 STLTADYIKS
+443 STLTADNIGNRKS
-453 RSSDEVFIFSALNIG
+453 DGIFIFSALNIS
-468 DNGECECFLSDGAKM
+468 DNGECECFLSDGSKT
-483 PCESRWTNGCLIC
+483 PCESRWTNGYLIC

-521 LKTGDFSLENKVYN
+521 LKTGDFSRENKVYN

>member
-1 MTAGKYKV
+1 MTAGKYKA

-31 VLKELPEESAAI
+31 VLKELPGESAVI
-43 YRRIS
+43 YRQIS

-55 LMRVCEILSHGERSV
+55 LMQVREIFQQNERTI
-70 AVCEYIEGQP
+70 AVCGFIEGQP

-103 CNAVEHLHR
+103 CNAVEQLHR

-118 DVTPKNI
+118 DVTPKNV

-154 YGTEGFAPPEQYGFQ
+154 YGTEGFAPPEQYGFR

-188 NACPDCPPAQE
+188 NTCPDCPPAQE
-199 VLLRKIAAKCTR
+199 VMLRKIAAKCTR

-217 YRSVGAVRRA
+217 YRSAGAVRRA
-227 VSRSRF
+227 AVRSRF
-233 VVPTGISAVSLAVLV
+233 VVPAGISAASLAVLL
-248 GVLAAVSLRNSDG
+248 GVLAVLSLRNYG
-261 NMPPEISQAAV
+261 ENMPLEIPQTSV
-272 SSPAETTTV
+272 SSTNATTAI
-281 TTAQTTVAT
+281 TTAQTTSAMA
-290 TVSTSVTTEKSV
+290 VSTSVTTEKSV
-302 TETQITTT
+302 PETQV
-310 QSTTA
+310 STT
-315 TTSKPAATTAP
+315 
-326 TTSAATVSASITTE
+326 
-340 KSVPATQTSSP
+340 
-351 QTTTATA
+351 QTTTATTTA
-358 LKPAATT
+358 QTSKPAVTTAQTTFTTNSKPAVTT
-365 ARTTAATAQTTA
+365 ARTTSTTAQTTA
-377 PADIPQELL
+377 PAEIPPELL
-386 PHKLH
+386 PHELH
-391 KSDEDNPEKITVT
+391 RSDEDNPDKITVT

-431 DYCAYIPLESLN
+431 NYCAYISLESLN
-443 STLTADYIKS
+443 STLTADYI
-453 RSSDEVFIFSALNIG
+453 RNRRSDEIFIFSALNIG
-468 DNGECECFLSDGAKM
+468 DNGECECFLPDGTKM
-483 PCESRWTNGCLIC
+483 SWKSRWTNGCLIC
-496 DYAEGTAAQS
+496 DYAEGTAAQC
-506 LFEITIDGEEFLFAA
+506 LFEITIDGEDFLFAA
-521 LKTGDFSLENKVYN
+521 LKTGDFSRENKVYN

>member
-1 MTAGKYKV
+1 MTAGKYKA

-24 TADGRKY
+24 TADGIKY
-31 VLKELPEESAAI
+31 VLKELPGESAPI
-43 YRRIS
+43 YRQIS

-55 LMRVCEILSHGERSV
+55 LMRVCEILLHGERSV
-70 AVCEYIEGQP
+70 AVCGFIEGQP

-88 KAFPITELRRIISQL
+88 KTFPITALRRIISQL

-154 YGTEGFAPPEQYGFQ
+154 YGTEGFAPPEQYGFR
-169 ETGFTADIYAL
+169 ETGSTADIYEL

-188 NACPDCPPAQE
+188 NSCPDCPPAQE
-199 VLLRKIAAKCTR
+199 VMLRKIAAKCSR

-217 YRSVGAVRRA
+217 YRSAGAVRRA

-233 VVPTGISAVSLAVLV
+233 VVPAGISAASLAVLV
-248 GVLAAVSLRNSDG
+248 GVLAVLSLRNYG
-261 NMPPEISQAAV
+261 ENMPPEIPQVPV
-272 SSPAETTTV
+272 SSQAETTAV
-281 TTAQTTVAT
+281 TTAQTTSVT

-302 TETQITTT
+302 PETQV
-310 QSTTA
+310 STA
-315 TTSKPAATTAP
+315 
-326 TTSAATVSASITTE
+326 
-340 KSVPATQTSSP
+340 
-351 QTTTATA
+351 QTTTAMTS
-358 LKPAATT
+358 KPAATT
-365 ARTTAATAQTTA
+365 ARTTAATAQTTG
-377 PADIPQELL
+377 PAEIPQELL
-386 PHKLH
+386 PHELH
-391 KSDEDNPEKITVT
+391 RSDEDNPDKITVT

-431 DYCAYIPLESLN
+431 NYCTYIPLEALN
-443 STLTADYIKS
+443 STLTADYIRS

-468 DNGECECFLSDGAKM
+468 DNGECECFLSDGSKT
-483 PCESRWTNGCLIC
+483 PCESRWTNGYLIC
-496 DYAEGTAAQS
+496 EYAEGTAAQC

-521 LKTGDFSLENKVYN
+521 LKTGDFSRENKVYN

>member
-1 MTAGKYKV
+1 MTAGKYKA
-9 LRALNTSGTVTLAEN
+9 LRALNTSGTVTFAEN

-31 VLKELPEESAAI
+31 ILKELPGESDAI

-48 QLPPQEN
+48 ELPTQEN
-55 LMRVCEILSHGERSV
+55 LMRVCEIFRQDERCI

-154 YGTEGFAPPEQYGFQ
+154 YGTEGFAPPEQYGFR

-199 VLLRKIAAKCTR
+199 VMLRKIAAKCTR

-217 YRSVGAVRRA
+217 YRSAGAVRRA
-227 VSRSRF
+227 VSRSQF
-233 VVPTGISAVSLAVLV
+233 VVPAGISAASLAVLV
-248 GVLAAVSLRNSDG
+248 GVLTVLSLRNYG
-261 NMPPEISQAAV
+261 ENMPPEIPQVSV
-272 SSPAETTTV
+272 SSSGATTAI
-281 TTAQTTVAT
+281 TTAQTISAT

-302 TETQITTT
+302 PETQISNTQTTT
-310 QSTTA
+310 VTTTAQTSKQAVSTTQTTST
-315 TTSKPAATTAP
+315 TTSKPAATTAL
-326 TTSAATVSASITTE
+326 
-340 KSVPATQTSSP
+340 
-351 QTTTATA
+351 TTATA
-358 LKPAATT
+358 
-365 ARTTAATAQTTA
+365 AQTTA
-377 PADIPQELL
+377 PAEIPQELL
-386 PHKLH
+386 PHELH
-391 KSDEDNPEKITVT
+391 KSDEDNTDKITVT

-431 DYCAYIPLESLN
+431 DYCAYIPLEALN
-443 STLTADYIKS
+443 STLTADYIRS
-453 RSSDEVFIFSALNIG
+453 RSSDEIFIFSALNIS
-468 DNGECECFLSDGAKM
+468 DNGKCECFLSDGSKT

-506 LFEITIDGEEFLFAA
+506 LFEITIDGEDFLFAA
-521 LKTGDFSLENKVYN
+521 LKTGDFSRENKVYN

>member
-1 MTAGKYKV
+1 MTAEKYKA

-24 TADGRKY
+24 AADGRKY
-31 VLKELPEESAAI
+31 VLKELPGESAAI

-48 QLPPQEN
+48 ELPPQEN
-55 LMRVCEILSHGERSV
+55 LMRVCEILLHGERSV

-88 KAFPITELRRIISQL
+88 KTFPITALRRIISQL

-154 YGTEGFAPPEQYGFQ
+154 YGTEGFAPPEQYGFR

-188 NACPDCPPAQE
+188 NSCPDCPPAQE
-199 VLLRKIAAKCTR
+199 VMLRKIAAKCTR

-217 YRSVGAVRRA
+217 YRSAGAVRRA
-227 VSRSRF
+227 VSRSRV
-233 VVPTGISAVSLAVLV
+233 VVPAGISAASLAVLV
-248 GVLAAVSLRNSDG
+248 GVLTVLSLQNYG
-261 NMPPEISQAAV
+261 ENMPPEIPQTSV

-281 TTAQTTVAT
+281 TTAQTTSAT
-290 TVSTSVTTEKSV
+290 TGSTSVTTEKSV
-302 TETQITTT
+302 PETQISNTQTTT
-310 QSTTA
+310 ATTTVQTSMQAVSTAQTTST
-315 TTSKPAATTAP
+315 TTSKPA
-326 TTSAATVSASITTE
+326 
-340 KSVPATQTSSP
+340 K
-351 QTTTATA
+351 TTT
-358 LKPAATT
+358 
-365 ARTTAATAQTTA
+365 RTTAATAQMTA
-377 PADIPQELL
+377 PADILQELL
-386 PHKLH
+386 PHELH
-391 KSDEDNPEKITVT
+391 RSDEDNPDKITVT
-404 TKLNEQGL
+404 TRPNEQGL

-431 DYCAYIPLESLN
+431 NYCTYIPLESLN
-443 STLTADYIKS
+443 STLTAEYI
-453 RSSDEVFIFSALNIG
+453 RNRRSDEIFIFSALNIS
-468 DNGECECFLSDGAKM
+468 DNGECECFLSDGSKT
-483 PCESRWTNGCLIC
+483 PCESRWTNGYLIC
-496 DYAEGTAAQS
+496 EYAEGTAAQS

>member
-1 MTAGKYKV
+1 MTAGKYKA

-31 VLKELPEESAAI
+31 VLKELPGESAAM

-55 LMRVCEILSHGERSV
+55 LMRVCEILLHGERSV
-70 AVCEYIEGQP
+70 AVCEYVEGQP

-88 KAFPITELRRIISQL
+88 KTFPTAELRRIISQL

-118 DVTPKNI
+118 DVTPKNV

-154 YGTEGFAPPEQYGFQ
+154 YGTEGFAPPEQYGFR

-199 VLLRKIAAKCTR
+199 VMLRKIAAKCTR

-217 YRSVGAVRRA
+217 YRSAGAVRRA
-227 VSRSRF
+227 VGRSRF
-233 VVPTGISAVSLAVLV
+233 AVPAGISAASLAVMV
-248 GVLAAVSLRNSDG
+248 GILAVLSLRNYG
-261 NMPPEISQAAV
+261 ENMPPEIPQTSV
-272 SSPAETTTV
+272 SRPAETTTV
-281 TTAQTTVAT
+281 ATAQTTSAMA
-290 TVSTSVTTEKSV
+290 VST
-302 TETQITTT
+302 
-310 QSTTA
+310 
-315 TTSKPAATTAP
+315 
-326 TTSAATVSASITTE
+326 SITTE
-340 KSVPATQTSSP
+340 KSVPETQISTT
-351 QTTTATA
+351 QTTTATTSA
-358 LKPAATT
+358 QTSEPAATT
-365 ARTTAATAQTTA
+365 ALTTATAAQTTA
-377 PADIPQELL
+377 PAEIPQELL
-386 PHKLH
+386 PHELH
-391 KSDEDNPEKITVT
+391 RSDEDNPDKITVT
-404 TKLNEQGL
+404 TRLNEQGL

-431 DYCAYIPLESLN
+431 DYCTYIPLESLN
-443 STLTADYIKS
+443 STLTADYIRNRK
-453 RSSDEVFIFSALNIG
+453 SDEIFIFSALNIS
-468 DNGECECFLSDGAKM
+468 DNGECECFLSDGSKT
-483 PCESRWTNGCLIC
+483 PCESRWTNGHLIC
-496 DYAEGTAAQS
+496 DYAEGTAAQC

-521 LKTGDFSLENKVYN
+521 LKTGDFSRENKVYN

>member
-1 MTAGKYKV
+1 MTVGKYKA

-31 VLKELPEESAAI
+31 VLKELPGESAAI

-48 QLPPQEN
+48 ELPPQEN
-55 LMRVCEILSHGERSV
+55 LMCVCEILPHGECSV

-88 KAFPITELRRIISQL
+88 KTFPITALRRIISQL

-154 YGTEGFAPPEQYGFQ
+154 YGTEGFAPPEQYGFR

-188 NACPDCPPAQE
+188 NSCPDCPPAQE
-199 VLLRKIAAKCTR
+199 VMLRKIAAKCTQ

-217 YRSVGAVRRA
+217 YRSAGAVRRA
-227 VSRSRF
+227 VVRSQF
-233 VVPTGISAVSLAVLV
+233 AVPAGISVASLAVLV
-248 GVLAAVSLRNSDG
+248 GVLTVLSLQNYG
-261 NMPPEISQAAV
+261 ENMPPEIPQVSV
-272 SSPAETTTV
+272 SSTSATTTI
-281 TTAQTTVAT
+281 TTTQTTSAMA
-290 TVSTSVTTEKSV
+290 VSTSVTNEKSV
-302 TETQITTT
+302 LETQISNT
-310 QSTTA
+310 QTTA
-315 TTSKPAATTAP
+315 TTAQPTAP
-326 TTSAATVSASITTE
+326 TE
-340 KSVPATQTSSP
+340 
-351 QTTTATA
+351 
-358 LKPAATT
+358 
-365 ARTTAATAQTTA
+365 
-377 PADIPQELL
+377 IPQELL
-386 PHKLH
+386 PHELH
-391 KSDEDNPEKITVT
+391 RSDEDNPDKITVT

-431 DYCAYIPLESLN
+431 NYCAYIPLEALN
-443 STLTADYIKS
+443 STLTADYI
-453 RSSDEVFIFSALNIG
+453 RNRRSDEIFIFSALNIS
-468 DNGECECFLSDGAKM
+468 DNGECECFLSDGSKT

-521 LKTGDFSLENKVYN
+521 LKTGDFSRENKVYN

>member
-1 MTAGKYKV
+1 MTAEKYKA

-24 TADGRKY
+24 AADGRKY
-31 VLKELPEESAAI
+31 VLKELHGESAPI

-48 QLPPQEN
+48 VLPPQEN

-88 KAFPITELRRIISQL
+88 KTFPITALRRIISQL

-154 YGTEGFAPPEQYGFQ
+154 YGTEGFAPPEQYGFR
-169 ETGFTADIYAL
+169 ETGSTADIYAL

-188 NACPDCPPAQE
+188 NSCPDCPPAQE
-199 VLLRKIAAKCTR
+199 VMLRKIAAKCTR

-217 YRSVGAVRRA
+217 YRSAGAVRRA

-233 VVPTGISAVSLAVLV
+233 VVPAGISAASLAVMV
-248 GVLAAVSLRNSDG
+248 GILAVLSLQNYG
-261 NMPPEISQAAV
+261 ENMPPEIPQVSV
-272 SSPAETTTV
+272 SSTGATTAI
-281 TTAQTTVAT
+281 TTAQTTSAT
-290 TVSTSVTTEKSV
+290 TGSTSVTTEKSV
-302 TETQITTT
+302 PETRISNTQTTT
-310 QSTTA
+310 ATTTA
-315 TTSKPAATTAP
+315 QTSKQAVTTAQTTSTTTSKPA
-326 TTSAATVSASITTE
+326 
-340 KSVPATQTSSP
+340 
-351 QTTTATA
+351 
-358 LKPAATT
+358 
-365 ARTTAATAQTTA
+365 AATAQTTA
-377 PADIPQELL
+377 SAEIPQELL
-386 PHKLH
+386 PHELH
-391 KSDEDNPEKITVT
+391 RSDEDNPNKITVT

-412 YEDYFDYAFYDD
+412 YEDYFNYAFYDD

-431 DYCAYIPLESLN
+431 DYCTYIPLEALN
-443 STLTADYIKS
+443 STLTADNIRNRK
-453 RSSDEVFIFSALNIG
+453 SDEIFIFSALNIS
-468 DNGECECFLSDGAKM
+468 DNGECECFISDGAKM
-483 PCESRWTNGCLIC
+483 SWKSRWTNGYLIC
-496 DYAEGTAAQS
+496 DYAEGTAAQC

-521 LKTGDFSLENKVYN
+521 LKTGDFSRENKVYN

>member
-1 MTAGKYKV
+1 MTAVKYKA

-31 VLKELPEESAAI
+31 VLKELPGESAAM

-48 QLPPQEN
+48 ELPPQEN
-55 LMRVCEILSHGERSV
+55 LMRVCEILLHGERSV
-70 AVCEYIEGQP
+70 AVCEYVEGQP

-88 KAFPITELRRIISQL
+88 KTFPITALRLIISQL
-103 CNAVEHLHR
+103 CNAVERLHR

-125 ILDENLHLTLI
+125 ILDENLHITLI

-154 YGTEGFAPPEQYGFQ
+154 YGTEGFAPPEQYGFR

-188 NACPDCPPAQE
+188 NSCPDCPPAQE
-199 VLLRKIAAKCTR
+199 VMLRKIAAKCTR

-217 YRSVGAVRRA
+217 YRSAVAVRRA

-233 VVPTGISAVSLAVLV
+233 VVPAGISAASLAVLV
-248 GVLAAVSLRNSDG
+248 GVLTVLSLRNYG
-261 NMPPEISQAAV
+261 ENMPPKIPQTSV

-281 TTAQTTVAT
+281 TTAQTTSAT

-302 TETQITTT
+302 PETQISNTQTTTATTTAQTSKQAVTTT
-310 QSTTA
+310 QTTST
-315 TTSKPAATTAP
+315 TTSKPAATTA
-326 TTSAATVSASITTE
+326 
-340 KSVPATQTSSP
+340 Q
-351 QTTTATA
+351 TTAT
-358 LKPAATT
+358 
-365 ARTTAATAQTTA
+365 TAQTTA

-386 PHKLH
+386 PHELH
-391 KSDEDNPEKITVT
+391 RSDEDNPDKITVT

-431 DYCAYIPLESLN
+431 DYCTYIPLEALN
-443 STLTADYIKS
+443 STLTADNIRNRK
-453 RSSDEVFIFSALNIG
+453 SDEIFIFSALNIS
-468 DNGECECFLSDGAKM
+468 DNGECECFLSDGSKT

-496 DYAEGTAAQS
+496 DYAEGTAAQC

-521 LKTGDFSLENKVYN
+521 LKTGDFSRENKVYN

>member
-1 MTAGKYKV
+1 MTAGKYKA

-31 VLKELPEESAAI
+31 VMKELPGESAAI

-48 QLPPQEN
+48 DLPPQKN
-55 LMRVCEILSHGERSV
+55 LMRVCEILSYGERSV
-70 AVCEYIEGQP
+70 AVCEYVEGQP

-88 KAFPITELRRIISQL
+88 KTFPITELRRIISQL

-118 DVTPKNI
+118 DVTPKNV

-154 YGTEGFAPPEQYGFQ
+154 YGTEGFAPPEQYGFR

-199 VLLRKIAAKCTR
+199 VMLRKIAAKCSR

-217 YRSVGAVRRA
+217 YRSAGAVRRA

-233 VVPTGISAVSLAVLV
+233 VVPAGISAASLAVLV
-248 GVLAAVSLRNSDG
+248 GVLAVLSLRNYG
-261 NMPPEISQAAV
+261 ENMPPEIPQVPV
-272 SSPAETTTV
+272 SSPAETTAV
-281 TTAQTTVAT
+281 TTAQTT
-290 TVSTSVTTEKSV
+290 SVTTV
-302 TETQITTT
+302 GT
-310 QSTTA
+310 
-315 TTSKPAATTAP
+315 
-326 TTSAATVSASITTE
+326 SITTE
-340 KSVPATQTSSP
+340 KSVPETQVSTA
-351 QTTTATA
+351 QTTTAMTS
-358 LKPAATT
+358 KPAATT
-365 ARTTAATAQTTA
+365 ARTTAATAQTTG
-377 PADIPQELL
+377 PAEIPQELL
-386 PHKLH
+386 PHELH
-391 KSDEDNPEKITVT
+391 RSDEDNPDKITVT

-431 DYCAYIPLESLN
+431 NYCTYIPLEALN
-443 STLTADYIKS
+443 STLTADYIRNRKS
-453 RSSDEVFIFSALNIG
+453 NEIFIFSALNIS
-468 DNGECECFLSDGAKM
+468 DNGECECFFSDGSKT
-483 PCESRWTNGCLIC
+483 PCESRWTNGYLIC
-496 DYAEGTAAQS
+496 EYAEGTAAQC

-521 LKTGDFSLENKVYN
+521 LKTGDFSRENKVYN